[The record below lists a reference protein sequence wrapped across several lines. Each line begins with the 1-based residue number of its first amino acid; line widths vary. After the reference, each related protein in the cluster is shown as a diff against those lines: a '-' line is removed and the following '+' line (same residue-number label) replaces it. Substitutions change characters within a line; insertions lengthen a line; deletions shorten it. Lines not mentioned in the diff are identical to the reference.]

1 MNVNSRSS
9 MCRYKYI
16 RICMYVCMFMNV
28 YVCTC
33 MYTYV
38 NYRFLSNWNTFSP
51 STWPST
57 HSMEKTQR
65 ESVCGACVRSGCP
78 VFLGIPAFPVPAET
92 PRDLKIATASFFSF
106 FFFFGFLFFLFL
118 SVLERRQWE
127 KSCSLLERRKKGRI
141 WLIDWHRERKRESC
155 CCCKHNVTTYPFVVC
170 L

>member
-1 MNVNSRSS
+1 MWIVVVVCADINIYV
-9 MCRYKYI
+9 
-16 RICMYVCMFMNV
+16 YVCMFMNV

-106 FFFFGFLFFLFL
+106 FFFFFGFLFFLFL

-127 KSCSLLERRKKGRI
+127 KSCSLLERRKKAGFV
-141 WLIDWHRERKRESC
+141 WLIDTERERERESC

>member
-1 MNVNSRSS
+1 
-9 MCRYKYI
+9 
-16 RICMYVCMFMNV
+16 MYVCLWMFMNV

-106 FFFFGFLFFLFL
+106 FFFFWFSVFSFSFCVGTAAVGKKLLF
-118 SVLERRQWE
+118 VRTKEERQDLADWLTQRE
-127 KSCSLLERRKKGRI
+127 KERELL
-141 WLIDWHRERKRESC
+141 LLQ
-155 CCCKHNVTTYPFVVC
+155 T
-170 L
+170 